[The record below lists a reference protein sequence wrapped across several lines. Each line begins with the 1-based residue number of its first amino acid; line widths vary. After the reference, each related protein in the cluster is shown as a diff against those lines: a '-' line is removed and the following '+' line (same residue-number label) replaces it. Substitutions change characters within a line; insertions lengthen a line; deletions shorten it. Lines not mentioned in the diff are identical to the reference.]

1 MTRRLIAAT
10 ALALAALVAAGTLA
24 PAADAAGKKP
34 TLVVTQTPAQVRL
47 VPGETIAIT
56 LSTNRTTGY
65 SWSAKVAGKPGTI
78 TVSKGVYQ
86 APTNTNGMVGVP
98 GKTTWTVTADKDGTG
113 VVKIVAT
120 PPGGGAGT
128 TQTVTVIVKSC

>member
-1 MTRRLIAAT
+1 MPRRLIAT
-10 ALALAALVAAGTLA
+10 IALALAALLAAAALA

-34 TLVVTQTPAQVRL
+34 TLVITETPAQVRL

-56 LSTNRTTGY
+56 LPTNRTTGY
-65 SWSAKVAGKPGTI
+65 SWSAQTAGKPGAI

-86 APTNTNGMVGVP
+86 APDNTNGMVGVP
-98 GKTTWTVTADKDGTG
+98 GKTTWTVTAKKNGTG